1 MEYTVVL
8 IDNPAPHVRRVTLNR
23 PEKRNALNSV
33 LRQEIITAVR
43 EGETDP
49 DVRVTVIAANGPSFC
64 AGYDLT
70 QNIAQAGSGVPA
82 ADYPYAGAGG
92 FQRSV
97 VDLWTSMW
105 DLSKPVIAQ
114 VHGHCLAGGSELATG
129 CDLVYVAA
137 DARIGYPAV
146 RFGTPDMQYHAWLM
160 GMRRGMELMLTGDS
174 MTGVEAADWGFANR
188 AFPAGELAQETLRI
202 ARRIA
207 NIPSDVLQVNKRTV
221 HRAMDHMGMRQAL
234 RAGTELSIVNS
245 HSEGGREFIDN
256 IRELGLT
263 EALSIRDAS
272 FQDGRTIT
280 AHPSN

>member
-1 MEYTVVL
+1 MDYTLVV

-33 LRQEIITAVR
+33 LRQEVITAVR
-43 EGETDP
+43 AGESDP

-70 QNIAQAGSGVPA
+70 QNVTQAGTATPA
-82 ADYPYAGAGG
+82 ADYPYVGAGG

-129 CDLVYVAA
+129 CDLVYVA
-137 DARIGYPAV
+137 
-146 RFGTPDMQYHAWLM
+146 
-160 GMRRGMELMLTGDS
+160 E
-174 MTGVEAADWGFANR
+174 E
-188 AFPAGELAQETLRI
+188 
-202 ARRIA
+202 
-207 NIPSDVLQVNKRTV
+207 VNKRTV
-221 HRAMDHMGMRQAL
+221 HRAMDQMGMRQAL

-245 HSEGGREFIDN
+245 GSEGGREFIDN
-256 IRELGLT
+256 IRKLGLT
-263 EALSIRDAS
+263 EALNIRDAA
-272 FQDGRTIT
+272 FQDGRTII
-280 AHPSN
+280 AHSQD

>member
-1 MEYTVVL
+1 MDYTLVL

-33 LRQEIITAVR
+33 LRQEVITAVR
-43 EGETDP
+43 AGESDP
-49 DVRVTVIAANGPSFC
+49 DVRVTVMAANGPSFC
-64 AGYDLT
+64 GGYDLT
-70 QNIAQAGSGVPA
+70 ENVTAAGTATPA
-82 ADYPYAGAGG
+82 ADYPYVGAGG

-129 CDLVYVAA
+129 CDLVYVAE

-174 MTGVEAADWGFANR
+174 MTGTEAADWGFANR
-188 AFPAGELAQETLRI
+188 AFPAGELARETLRI
-202 ARRIA
+202 AQRIA

-221 HRAMDHMGMRQAL
+221 HRAMDQMGMRQAL

-245 HSEGGREFIDN
+245 GSAGGREFIDN
-256 IRELGLT
+256 IRKLGLT
-263 EALSIRDAS
+263 EALNIRDAA
-272 FQDGRTIT
+272 FQDGRIIT
-280 AHPSN
+280 AHPQD

>member
-8 IDNPAPHVRRVTLNR
+8 IDSPAPYVRRVTLNR

-33 LRQEIITAVR
+33 LRHEIVAAVR

-49 DVRVTVIAANGPSFC
+49 DVRVTIIAANGPSFC
-64 AGYDLT
+64 GGYDLT
-70 QNIAQAGSGVPA
+70 QNVTAPAPPA
-82 ADYPYAGAGG
+82 ADYPYPGAGG

-97 VDLWTSMW
+97 VDLWTSLW

-129 CDLVYVAA
+129 CDLVYVAE

-146 RFGTPDMQYHAWLM
+146 RFGTPDMQYHAWLV

-174 MTGVEAADWGFANR
+174 MTGIEAADWGFANR
-188 AFPAGELAQETLRI
+188 AFPAGRLEAETLRI

-207 NIPSDVLQVNKRTV
+207 TSPRTSCRSTSAPSTAPWITWACGRRCGPAPNCRSSTGTA
-221 HRAMDHMGMRQAL
+221 RA
-234 RAGTELSIVNS
+234 AGSSSTTS
-245 HSEGGREFIDN
+245 
-256 IRELGLT
+256 
-263 EALSIRDAS
+263 AS
-272 FQDGRTIT
+272 L
-280 AHPSN
+280 ASPPP

>member
-1 MEYTVVL
+1 MDYTLVL

-33 LRQEIITAVR
+33 LRQEVITAVR
-43 EGETDP
+43 AGESDP

-64 AGYDLT
+64 GGYDLT
-70 QNIAQAGSGVPA
+70 QNVTQAGTATPA
-82 ADYPYAGAGG
+82 ADYPYVGAGG

-129 CDLVYVAA
+129 CDLVYVAE

-174 MTGVEAADWGFANR
+174 MTGTEAADWGFANR
-188 AFPAGELAQETLRI
+188 AFPAGELARETLHI
-202 ARRIA
+202 AQRIA

-221 HRAMDHMGMRQAL
+221 HRAMDQMGMRQAL

-245 HSEGGREFIDN
+245 GSEGGREFIDN
-256 IRELGLT
+256 IRKLGLT
-263 EALSIRDAS
+263 EALNIRDAA

-280 AHPSN
+280 THSQG

>member
-8 IDNPAPHVRRVTLNR
+8 TDNPAPHVRRVTLNR

-70 QNIAQAGSGVPA
+70 QNVTQGGSAAPA

-129 CDLVYVAA
+129 CDLVYVAE

-188 AFPAGELAQETLRI
+188 AFPAAELAEETLRV
-202 ARRIA
+202 ARRVA
-207 NIPSDVLQVNKRTV
+207 NIPSDVLQVNNRTI
-221 HRAMDHMGMRQAL
+221 HRAMDQMGMRQAL

-245 HSEGGREFIDN
+245 HSEGGREFINN

-272 FQDGRTIT
+272 FRDGRTIIR
-280 AHPSN
+280 HPSN

>member
-1 MEYTVVL
+1 MDYTLVL

-33 LRQEIITAVR
+33 LRQEVITAVR
-43 EGETDP
+43 AGESDP

-70 QNIAQAGSGVPA
+70 QNVAQAGTATPA
-82 ADYPYAGAGG
+82 ADYPYVGAGG

-129 CDLVYVAA
+129 CDLVYVAE

-174 MTGVEAADWGFANR
+174 MTGTEAADWGFANR
-188 AFPAGELAQETLRI
+188 AFPAGELARETLRI
-202 ARRIA
+202 AQRIA

-221 HRAMDHMGMRQAL
+221 HRAMDQMGMRQAL

-245 HSEGGREFIDN
+245 GSEGGREFIDN
-256 IRELGLT
+256 IRKLGLT
-263 EALSIRDAS
+263 EALNIRDAA

-280 AHPSN
+280 AHSQD